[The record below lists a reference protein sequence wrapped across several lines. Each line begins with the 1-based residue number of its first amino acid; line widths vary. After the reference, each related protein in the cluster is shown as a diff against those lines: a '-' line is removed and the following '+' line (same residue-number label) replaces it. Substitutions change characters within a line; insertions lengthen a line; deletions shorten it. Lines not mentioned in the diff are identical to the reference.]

1 MHHTHTYA
9 TYMKHTHV
17 GIITCGINHETKRNL
32 ALQKVHKFVQK
43 CDHKSRSIQVC
54 MSICMKKQT
63 AEHSAKNLLKTLQK
77 IDKSDKIVEKCDQI
91 CEDVRIV

>member
-63 AEHSAKNLLKTLQK
+63 AEHSAKLIKDFAENRQK
-77 IDKSDKIVEKCDQI
+77 
-91 CEDVRIV
+91 